1 MAVEG
6 HLHPSPR
13 AAGPLLENESE
24 VADVLCRPFPPE
36 VPGGLALSPCVPL
49 SLAMPGRHPL
59 GRTGQRLLMSRGPC
73 RMDAGVSSPLEPSC
87 PAPSRN
93 ARAWLGRRGGWLAG
107 WPAGP
112 GAAGPGSTLTW
123 ALVFGRLPGLAG
135 ALGGD
140 VRPSRRLC
148 FAHCHLRFPRDS
160 LVSQSSGPCPLGS
173 CSRCLRGVSFTWPSR
188 VSHFPDGEP
197 LTARS
202 VASVTQRD
210 RPSPSALV
218 PPARA
223 TLARRWHGGNKAALC
238 RFTVAESH
246 N

>member
-1 MAVEG
+1 MSQRLRMFSAVPFPLKSREAWLCP
-6 HLHPSPR
+6 HASLHPWQSQ
-13 AAGPLLENESE
+13 AGT
-24 VADVLCRPFPPE
+24 A
-36 VPGGLALSPCVPL
+36 
-49 SLAMPGRHPL
+49 L

-93 ARAWLGRRGGWLAG
+93 ARAWLGRRGGRRGSRRGLE
-107 WPAGP
+107 PQV
-112 GAAGPGSTLTW
+112 PGSTLTW

-148 FAHCHLRFPRDS
+148 FARCHLRFPRDS
-160 LVSQSSGPCPLGS
+160 LVSQSSGPRPLGS
-173 CSRCLRGVSFTWPSR
+173 CSRRLRGVSFTWPSR

-223 TLARRWHGGNKAALC
+223 TLARRRHGGNKAALC